1 MHTHYAAMNPHTPWQ
16 SKPRNHWCHEVGGD
30 WFFMETVYPTANG
43 ASQRLRLDFHHI
55 ASRHW
60 IFGVLQADRG
70 IRFARPAG
78 SVTVRKRV
86 VVNSFPSKWACASW
100 ICSHNFLHSLL
111 RRCAAGFITCDFLL
125 VLSLRVAIVLMS
137 FAPCLLMT
145 KTTLVSTS
153 NSGQPCCH
161 GNPKDLWDFA
171 QNHIKITRFSIA
183 FIWFS

>member
-1 MHTHYAAMNPHTPWQ
+1 MTDFGQELIEKVHQQLKVDEQWTT
-16 SKPRNHWCHEVGGD
+16 
-30 WFFMETVYPTANG
+30 
-43 ASQRLRLDFHHI
+43 RLGSSMLR
-55 ASRHW
+55 R
-60 IFGVLQADRG
+60 
-70 IRFARPAG
+70 RPSG

-86 VVNSFPSKWACASW
+86 VVNSLPSKWACASW